1 MKKQMRDENLM
12 KISEYA
18 DRSVTDPSV
27 ACVLLCYLLYRVE
40 QPVDTDLLY
49 EIAVTG
55 NIINY
60 FTYQEALAA
69 MISNGSVSAE
79 TNKKGE
85 KVYKLQPKGIVC
97 AKRLKT
103 FAAKSY
109 RDHIVLAAR
118 KALMRKKNQ
127 NDVKIGYEETENGCY
142 LRVQLTDHGT
152 SLLDLTMFTPDLEQ
166 AKALGN
172 RILDNPPEFYNRVMQ
187 AAFQNTAPPVDL
199 TDN

>member
-18 DRSVTDPSV
+18 DRSVTDSSV

-40 QPVDTDLLY
+40 QPVDTELLY

-69 MISNGSVSAE
+69 MTSNGSVSVE

-85 KVYKLQPKGIVC
+85 KVYKLQPKGITC

-118 KALMRKKNQ
+118 KALMRKKNL
-127 NDVKIGYEETENGCY
+127 NDVKIGYEEMENGCY

-166 AKALGN
+166 ARSLGN